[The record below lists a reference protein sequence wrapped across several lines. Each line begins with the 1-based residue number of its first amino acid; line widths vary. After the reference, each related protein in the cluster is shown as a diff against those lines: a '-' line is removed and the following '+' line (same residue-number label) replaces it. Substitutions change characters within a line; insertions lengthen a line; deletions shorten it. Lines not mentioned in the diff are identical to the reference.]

1 MLKTAKLFLGAAL
14 LAVGVGSL
22 ATAEA
27 ALPYSVSFRNFFGA
41 MTFNRPVHFL
51 PYPGQDSAYI
61 VLQQNGKIITV
72 RRVNNEWAKTDSA
85 TLAVLN
91 GTSGG
96 NEQGLLG
103 FAFHPNYNANG
114 KYYIYYIASGP
125 GNGFDVIAER
135 TADMTRRPRSE
146 DAQRTILK
154 LADPY
159 DNHNGGTVAFGT
171 DGFLYFGLGD
181 GGNGGDP
188 QNRAQNLDSLFGKFL
203 RLDVDG
209 ADAYPADTTR
219 NYAIPGDNPFV
230 GQSGRPEIWAYGVR
244 NPYRWAFHPTNG
256 QLWVGEVGQDAVEEI
271 SRVSKGANM
280 GWKIREGN
288 ACYSPSSGCAS
299 AGLTP
304 AVIGINQPTA
314 QSITGGTFFTG
325 DPASLYHGVYIF
337 GDYVTDS
344 IWAARIVNDSATE
357 RVRLGLINNIVSF
370 NRDHQ
375 GRVFAITLSNSAS
388 VASNNGIVYVLES
401 PDMLPGPASLRPGRR
416 AGIKAL
422 TLADLRRHP
431 EAYSVT
437 GLDGR
442 AVHLESL
449 PRQAY
454 KGAVLAQKKGSREP
468 AQLVP
473 LVW

>member
-1 MLKTAKLFLGAAL
+1 
-14 LAVGVGSL
+14 
-22 ATAEA
+22 
-27 ALPYSVSFRNFFGA
+27 
-41 MTFNRPVHFL
+41 
-51 PYPGQDSAYI
+51 
-61 VLQQNGKIITV
+61 
-72 RRVNNEWAKTDSA
+72 RVDNDWAKTDSA
-85 TLAVLN
+85 VFSVLN

-135 TADMTRRPRSE
+135 TADGTRRPKSE

-159 DNHNGGTVAFGT
+159 NNHNGGTIAFGT
-171 DGFLYFGLGD
+171 DGYLYFGLGD
-181 GGNGGDP
+181 GGDGGDP

-203 RLDVDG
+203 RLDVGGTD
-209 ADAYPADTTR
+209 DYPADTTR
-219 NYAIPGDNPFV
+219 NYAVPADNPFV
-230 GQSGRPEIWAYGVR
+230 GQAGRRPEIWAYGVR

-256 QLWVGEVGQDAVEEI
+256 QLWMGDVGQDAVEEI
-271 SRVSKGANM
+271 ARVTKGANM
-280 GWKIREGN
+280 GWKVREGN
-288 ACYSPSSGCAS
+288 NCYNASSCNFTS
-299 AGLTP
+299 MTP
-304 AVIGINQPTA
+304 AVIAINQPTA

-325 DPASLYHGVYIF
+325 NPASLYHDVYIF

-375 GRVFAITLSNSAS
+375 GRVFAITLSNTSG
-388 VASNNGIVYVLES
+388 VQTNNGIVYVLES
-401 PDMLPGPASLRPGRR
+401 PDMAPGPVSLRPGRR
-416 AGIKAL
+416 PGVKAL
-422 TLADLRRHP
+422 TLADVRRNP
-431 EAYSVT
+431 GAYRFT

-442 AVHLESL
+442 AI
-449 PRQAY
+449 PAGTRFT
-454 KGAVLAQKKGSREP
+454 GAVLVRENGSAEP
-468 AQLVP
+468 AQLIP
-473 LVW
+473 WMD